1 MTTYLRKSFTFGPF
15 RINLSKSGLGIS
27 FGITGFRVGTGP
39 RGPYIHAGRG
49 GLYFKKSLKQKNE
62 DFENENMNEIV
73 EGENGSQNSSDEL
86 SENIETE
93 PLTTGQKIVRFL
105 LNFIVGFLIFFLF
118 TSFVWIYIFYL
129 IIKVAGTTNSK
140 SRRKRKRR
148 G

>member
-1 MTTYLRKSFTFGPF
+1 MATYLRKSFAFGPF

-27 FGITGFRVGTGP
+27 FGVTGFRVGTGP
-39 RGPYIHAGRG
+39 RGPYVHAGRG

-62 DFENENMNEIV
+62 DFENENMNEVV
-73 EGENGSQNSSDEL
+73 ESENGSQNSSDKL
-86 SENIETE
+86 SENIESE

-129 IIKVAGTTNSK
+129 IIKVAGTTSSK